1 MLEYLSVRI
10 NVFYVTAILLA
21 FLAAVLVVVFIA
33 TKILRMRERGAQ
45 FASTRNAQNDLT
57 NTMILFQT
65 MRDIL
70 EQQKDIARQLNV
82 GLDKKVRYIRTVVDT
97 ALDDLREMRE
107 TARGLA
113 AELTAAKAE
122 LAALRARS
130 GPVAGG
136 GAETEDAEAR
146 DGAQED
152 APAAA
157 STLEAL
163 ARPALEEPPENVLDN
178 WVGLDSGEEP
188 EEPEPEPVSVPPETP
203 ENAEAA
209 RSAFRALLNL
219 ETTPADAKPRKE
231 DAESDGGN
239 GRANPTPLKKRI
251 YEYSDVGMSVS
262 EIARELGLGKGE
274 VRLILN
280 LRKDRGE

>member
-33 TKILRMRERGAQ
+33 TKVLRMRERGPR

-57 NTMILFQT
+57 NTMIMFQT

-70 EQQKDIARQLNV
+70 EQQKDLARQLNV
-82 GLDKKVRYIRTVVDT
+82 SLDKKVRYIKTVVDT

-113 AELTAAKAE
+113 DELTAAKAE
-122 LAALRARS
+122 LAALRTVP
-130 GPVAGG
+130 GPAAGG
-136 GAETEDAEAR
+136 GAEAGDAAAR
-146 DGAQED
+146 DGAQD
-152 APAAA
+152 APAAP

-178 WVGLDSGEEP
+178 WVGLDSGEEA
-188 EEPEPEPVSVPPETP
+188 EEPEPEPVSAPPETP

-209 RSAFRALLNL
+209 RNAFRALLNL

-231 DAESDGGN
+231 DAERDGGN
-239 GRANPTPLKKRI
+239 GRASTTPLKKRI

>member
-45 FASTRNAQNDLT
+45 FANTRNAQNDLT

-136 GAETEDAEAR
+136 GAETEDAAAR
-146 DGAQED
+146 DGAPED

-163 ARPALEEPPENVLDN
+163 ARPVLEEPPENLLDN

-231 DAESDGGN
+231 DAERDGGN